1 MVRLSSRIRPP
12 GRLNYQLQHV
22 APLAGAHTEPVAAEV
37 ASSNGAED
45 TGPVAEVVVGVDIGT
60 TSCKAVAFT
69 TAGRAVA
76 SGQRSYPLHS
86 PQPGWAEQDAD
97 EVVASAR
104 AATYEAVVAASA
116 EGHHLTGLSF
126 SSAMH
131 SLLGLDAAG
140 DPITPVLTWADQ
152 RATDQAR
159 RLRAGPRGLALHH
172 RTGTPVHPMAPV
184 VKLRWFGEEQ
194 PGLARRV
201 AHWVGIK
208 DYLLWR
214 LTGELVVDHG
224 IASATG
230 MFNLQDGE
238 WDAEALAYAGIDEG
252 ALPTLLPTTSVLK
265 LTADDLGMPLGTAL
279 VVGGADGPLANLG
292 LGATR
297 PGAVACSIGTS
308 GALRVATDR
317 VRVDDRGRVFC
328 YNLAPGRWI
337 VGGAVNNGGI
347 VLEWL
352 GDAVVPGADVEE
364 LLAEAATAPAGS
376 GGLLFLPY
384 LLGERAPH
392 WSGDPRGAFLGLT
405 RDHRRPHLLRAA
417 LEGVCLQLAVVLT
430 SLAEAGVDVKEI
442 RATGGFSR
450 SPLWRSI
457 LAAAFGLPVGFATS
471 PEGSSLGAALLGM
484 TSLGLL
490 DDLDKAAG
498 LVRVTDVERPDP
510 SDAETYARLLP
521 VFDAVFEPIAAASAA
536 LGALPLDPPPP
547 A

>member
-1 MVRLSSRIRPP
+1 
-12 GRLNYQLQHV
+12 
-22 APLAGAHTEPVAAEV
+22 
-37 ASSNGAED
+37 
-45 TGPVAEVVVGVDIGT
+45 VAEVIVGVDIGT
-60 TSCKAVAFT
+60 ASCKAVAFT
-69 TAGRAVA
+69 PEGRAVA

-104 AATYEAVVAASA
+104 AATYDAVVAASA
-116 EGHHLTGLSF
+116 AGHHLTGLSF

-172 RTGTPVHPMAPV
+172 RTGTPIHPMAPV
-184 VKLRWFGEEQ
+184 VKLRWFVEEQ
-194 PGLARRV
+194 PDLARRV

-208 DYLLWR
+208 DHLLSR

-224 IASATG
+224 IASAMG
-230 MFNLQDGE
+230 MFNLQDGA
-238 WDAEALAYAGIDEG
+238 WDAEALAYVGIDEG
-252 ALPTLLPTTSVLK
+252 ALPALVPTTSVLK
-265 LTADDLGMPLGTAL
+265 LTADDLGVPVGTAL

-328 YNLAPGRWI
+328 YNLAPGRWV

-352 GDAVVPGADVEE
+352 GDAVVPGASAEE
-364 LLAEAATAPAGS
+364 LLAEAATASAGS

-417 LEGVCLQLAVVLT
+417 LEGVCLQLAVVLR
-430 SLAEAGVDVKEI
+430 SLAEAGVDVREI

-457 LAAAFGLPVGFATS
+457 LAATFGRPVGFATS

-490 DDLDKAAG
+490 DDLDQAAG

-510 SDAETYARLLP
+510 ADAETYARLLP
-521 VFDAVFEPIAAASAA
+521 VFDAAFEPIAAASAA
-536 LGALPLDPPPP
+536 LADLPLDPQAP